1 MRMNKPV
8 SMADV
13 MEVQRQTRRSPQ
25 TLPVRRHMDPQVSAA
40 PQDASQGRAAR
51 ARGGVTQDSTAR
63 MAWHETEWSETAF
76 EPLSLIHI

>member
-13 MEVQRQTRRSPQ
+13 MEVQRQTSRSPQ
-25 TLPVRRHMDPQVSAA
+25 TLPVRRHMDQQASVA

-51 ARGGVTQDSTAR
+51 ARGGVTQDPAAR

-76 EPLSLIHI
+76 EPRAI